1 MSKARVSTAETIS
14 LEMPQPAQ
22 MLGNNNTQDVFSSHI
37 QAVAICRTPY
47 RQKFGIPRQ
56 PGLVQAKG
64 YIELNPEVN
73 HMDAV
78 RGIEQYSHLWLLF
91 CFHENLSQGWK
102 TTVRPPRLGGNEK
115 LGVFATRS
123 TFRPNGI
130 GQSVVRLHKVIQR
143 KGKVCLEI
151 SGMDLL
157 DGTPIIDIKPYIPFS
172 DAIVDACGGIAQEA
186 PELINVHF
194 SALAS
199 NQIDTHSKQAAYE
212 DLRELILGVLS
223 QDPRPA
229 YKKTKDDPK
238 LYQVALYD
246 FDIFWHLINDEI
258 HVIELKP
265 ANLG

>member
-1 MSKARVSTAETIS
+1 MTFTNQIV
-14 LEMPQPAQ
+14 
-22 MLGNNNTQDVFSSHI
+22 
-37 QAVAICRTPY
+37 AVATCRTPY
-47 RQKFGIPRQ
+47 KQKFGIPRQ
-56 PGLVQAKG
+56 PGLVEARG
-64 YIELNPEVN
+64 YVELEPHVN
-73 HMDAV
+73 HIDAV

-91 CFHENLSQGWK
+91 CFHENLAQGWK

-130 GQSVVRLHKVIQR
+130 GQSVVKLHGVVQR

-172 DAIVDACGGIAQEA
+172 DSITDAVGGIAQDA
-186 PELINVHF
+186 PKLISVVYSDH
-194 SALAS
+194 AKTQIERYAEQETYTDLAV
-199 NQIDTHSKQAAYE
+199 
-212 DLRELILGVLS
+212 LIRGVLG

-229 YKKTKDDPK
+229 YKKAKDDPK

-246 FDIFWHLINDEI
+246 LDVFWQMAVDDNDQEYI
-258 HVIELKP
+258 LVLELKP
-265 ANLG
+265 GKCG

>member
-1 MSKARVSTAETIS
+1 MTS
-14 LEMPQPAQ
+14 
-22 MLGNNNTQDVFSSHI
+22 FSNEI
-37 QAVAICRTPY
+37 KAVAVCRTPY
-47 RQKFGIPRQ
+47 KQKFGIPRQ
-56 PGLVQAKG
+56 PGLVDARG
-64 YIELNPEVN
+64 FVLLEGEFN

-78 RGIEQYSHLWLLF
+78 RGLEQYSHLWLLF
-91 CFHENLSQGWK
+91 CFHENLAQGWK

-130 GQSVVRLHKVIQR
+130 GQSVVKLHSISQR

-172 DAIVDACGGIAQEA
+172 DAILDAKGGIAHDAPILYPVTFSDKATSQIANLEA
-186 PELINVHF
+186 NPDYPHLLPLIQNV
-194 SALAS
+194 LA
-199 NQIDTHSKQAAYE
+199 
-212 DLRELILGVLS
+212 

-229 YKKTKDDPK
+229 YKKAKEDPK

-246 FDIFWHLINDEI
+246 LDVFWRIDND
-258 HVIELKP
+258 VIQVLELVKVTNGQ
-265 ANLG
+265 A

>member
-1 MSKARVSTAETIS
+1 MFTSEI
-14 LEMPQPAQ
+14 
-22 MLGNNNTQDVFSSHI
+22 N
-37 QAVAICRTPY
+37 AVAICRTPY
-47 RQKFGIPRQ
+47 KQKFGIPRQ
-56 PGLVQAKG
+56 PGLVDVKG
-64 YIELNPEVN
+64 YVELVPELNSL
-73 HMDAV
+73 DAI

-91 CFHENLSQGWK
+91 SFHENLSQGWK

-130 GQSVVRLHKVIQR
+130 GQSVVKLHGVVQR

-172 DAIVDACGGIAQEA
+172 DAIEGARGGIAQLA
-186 PELINVHF
+186 PELMAVEFSDLALSQIQHF
-194 SALAS
+194 SQQPQYENLHSLINSVLA
-199 NQIDTHSKQAAYE
+199 
-212 DLRELILGVLS
+212 

-229 YKKTKDDPK
+229 YKKAKQDPK
-238 LYQVALYD
+238 IYQVALYD
-246 FDIFWHLINDEI
+246 LDIFWQVINDKI

-265 ANLG
+265 TTVVLLKD

>member
-1 MSKARVSTAETIS
+1 MS
-14 LEMPQPAQ
+14 
-22 MLGNNNTQDVFSSHI
+22 FSSQI
-37 QAVAICRTPY
+37 QAVALCRTPY
-47 RQKFGIPRQ
+47 KQKFGIPRQ
-56 PGLVQAKG
+56 PGLADARG
-64 YIELNPEVN
+64 YVELTPEFN

-78 RGIEQYSHLWLLF
+78 RGLTQYSHIWLLF
-91 CFHENLSQGWK
+91 CFHENLAQGWK

-130 GQSVVRLHKVIQR
+130 GQSVVRLHGIVKR

-172 DAIVDACGGIAQEA
+172 DAIADAQGGMAHEA
-186 PELINVHF
+186 PELIDVQFSPQAVAQIAHF
-194 SALAS
+194 SAREQSPDLESLIRTVLA
-199 NQIDTHSKQAAYE
+199 
-212 DLRELILGVLS
+212 

-229 YKKTKDDPK
+229 YKKAKQDPK

-246 FDIFWHLINDEI
+246 LDIFWRIDDGKAQ
-258 HVIELKP
+258 VIELKKV
-265 ANLG
+265 N

>member
-1 MSKARVSTAETIS
+1 MT
-14 LEMPQPAQ
+14 
-22 MLGNNNTQDVFSSHI
+22 FSSQI

-47 RQKFGIPRQ
+47 KQKFGIPRQ
-56 PGLVQAKG
+56 PGLVGARG
-64 YIELNPEVN
+64 YVELEPHVN
-73 HMDAV
+73 HLDAV

-91 CFHENLSQGWK
+91 CFHENLAQGWK

-130 GQSVVRLHKVIQR
+130 GQSVVKLHGVVQR

-151 SGMDLL
+151 SGMDLV

-172 DAIVDACGGIAQEA
+172 DAIDSAKGGIAHQA
-186 PELINVHF
+186 PKLIDVVF
-194 SALAS
+194 TDAALL
-199 NQIDTHSKQAAYE
+199 QIQDYEKAETHA
-212 DLRELILGVLS
+212 DLTVLIQGVLG

-229 YKKTKDDPK
+229 YKKAKDDPK

-246 FDIFWHLINDEI
+246 LDVFWRMAVDANEQEFIQVL
-258 HVIELKP
+258 ELK
-265 ANLG
+265 AGKYA

>member
-1 MSKARVSTAETIS
+1 M
-14 LEMPQPAQ
+14 
-22 MLGNNNTQDVFSSHI
+22 TQDAAQTHNEKPALNASFSNTI
-37 QAVAICRTPY
+37 NAVAICRTPY
-47 RQKFGIPRQ
+47 KQKFGIPRQ
-56 PGLVQAKG
+56 PGLVNAIG
-64 YIELNPEVN
+64 YIEFEPAFN
-73 HMDAV
+73 HIDAV

-130 GQSVVRLHKVIQR
+130 GQSVVKLHGVVQR
-143 KGKVCLEI
+143 HGKVCLKI

-172 DAIVDACGGIAQEA
+172 DAISDAKGGIAQDA
-186 PELINVHF
+186 PILIPVNYTTLAAEKITQYQINEHYQGLAELIN
-194 SALAS
+194 
-199 NQIDTHSKQAAYE
+199 
-212 DLRELILGVLS
+212 GVLS

-229 YKKTKDDPK
+229 YKKAKDDPK

-246 FDIFWHLINDEI
+246 LDIFWHVTDNA
-258 HVIELKP
+258 IEVLDLKP
-265 ANLG
+265 TSVALLKD